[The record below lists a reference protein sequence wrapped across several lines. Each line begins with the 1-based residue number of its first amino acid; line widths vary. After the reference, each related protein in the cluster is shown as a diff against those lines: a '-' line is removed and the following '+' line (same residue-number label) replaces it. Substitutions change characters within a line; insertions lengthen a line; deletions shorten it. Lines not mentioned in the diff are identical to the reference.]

1 MTVSSTLNK
10 QIYVGNSTTKTFD
23 YTFYTLAEGD
33 LKLYLTNI
41 TTGVETEITTNYDV
55 SPTGDAFPAESGTVT
70 YPVVGDPIT
79 SNYKFTVI
87 RDMTVLQ
94 PTVYPNN
101 TALKPKVVEKSFDR
115 ITMISQQQQE
125 KIDRTLKL
133 SITVP
138 DGISR
143 QLPFPTANDVLGW
156 NSTGTALENKVPAGI
171 VVPTW
176 TATLTAGGNDYT
188 NTIKTADIISKGPW
202 VDVRAFGGLDDYGI
216 AITPTNSF
224 DAILGI
230 YSAYPTGCIIKLPKT
245 ISGVYYI
252 SGDAYQGDLSQYTL
266 DPDPGVSIR
275 FVGTFCP
282 LIGKGVN
289 VTKPLNIRIVDLGY
303 TFHLGVQAYLDLSEK
318 RTFLSTIDGEKTM
331 PISLS
336 GLYSKNYIIT
346 WPDGPVDPATPS
358 VIVEDSVQWNPVSTT
373 GFNLTTYPVR
383 PGNELHAY
391 FYRPGS
397 DGLGLVCVGVLT
409 DKGYSVVRQYEHG
422 GPLISTVKSG
432 TNPVIEVNI
441 PFTTTPQVSYH
452 FANAL
457 TGIKIHSARSYSV
470 LVNGIE
476 VAYVKDAGGNILE
489 AGWGLGFW
497 SSSTAGYIGGMVKI
511 NGKKSMGMRPLKIVV
526 TGDSITDKNVPCSW
540 TEYMRQ
546 YMSGFA
552 GVQFLDIN
560 NIAVSGATSSSQ
572 KTSLLA
578 TSIEGYDYC
587 LIQLGVNDIQGLT
600 GVTNFTQTIS
610 DMIDY
615 CYTNNVTP
623 IVGVPTMFYEQS
635 DAIPYGNTG
644 QASVN
649 SAEGSAYRA
658 ALLRMLYTKGV
669 QANMLTLQ
677 DMGGITPSLL
687 VTSGADSVLMDNIH
701 PTAYGRM
708 ILGYGWAKTLASAI
722 NPKINK
728 DTLPSILV
736 SAWVTTGYGRAGSTY
751 DIQGDLFSLSGYLTW
766 AGTAITDGTVVMQ
779 LPLCYSPKSNKTLSI
794 VYSDATGIPKG
805 SCYAQISTVG
815 TVTLYGVPINTI
827 YFYLSG
833 ISYTLA
839 E

>member
-1 MTVSSTLNK
+1 
-10 QIYVGNSTTKTFD
+10 
-23 YTFYTLAEGD
+23 LAEGD
-33 LKLYLTNI
+33 LKLSLTDL
-41 TTGVETEITTNYDV
+41 TTGIETEVTTNYDV
-55 SPTGDAFPAESGTVT
+55 VPSEGSFPSSSGTVT
-70 YPVVGDPIT
+70 YPVIGDPIT
-79 SNYKFTVI
+79 SNYKFIILRTM
-87 RDMTVLQ
+87 DVLQ
-94 PTVYPNN
+94 LTVYENN
-101 TALKPKVVEKSFDR
+101 SSLHPKVIEKSFDR
-115 ITMISQQQQE
+115 ITMIAQQQHE
-125 KIDRTLKL
+125 EIDRTLKL
-133 SITVP
+133 AITVP
-138 DGISR
+138 DAVSR
-143 QLPFPTANDVLGW
+143 ELPSPSSNKLLRWNTAAD
-156 NSTGTALENKVPAGI
+156 ALENTPGEADYAAQAAISAAAAAASAATVGGFLDY
-171 VVPTW
+171 
-176 TATLTAGGNDYT
+176 TATA
-188 NTIKTADIISKGPW
+188 KTADIITKGPW

-252 SGDAYQGDLSQYTL
+252 SGDAYQGDLSQYTFV
-266 DPDPGVSIR
+266 PDPGVSIR

-303 TFHLGVQAYLDLSEK
+303 TFHLGTQAYLDLSEK

-336 GLYSKNYIIT
+336 GLDSKNYIIT

-383 PGNELHAY
+383 PGNELHSY

-422 GPLISTVKSG
+422 GYLISTVKSG

-476 VAYVKDAGGNILE
+476 VSYVKDAGGNILE

-497 SSSTAGYIGGMVKI
+497 GSASTAGYIGGMVKI

-540 TEYMRQ
+540 AEYMRQ

-649 SAEGSAYRA
+649 SAEGSTYRA

-722 NPKINK
+722 NPKITK
-728 DTLPSILV
+728 DILPSILV
-736 SAWVTTGYGRAGSTY
+736 SAWVTTGYSRAGSTY
-751 DIQGDLFSLSGYLTW
+751 EIQGDLFSLSGYLTW
-766 AGTAITDGTVVMQ
+766 AGTAVADGTVIMQ

-794 VYSDATGIPKG
+794 IYSDATGIPKG
-805 SCYAQISTVG
+805 ACYAQISTVG
-815 TVTLYGVPINTI
+815 TVVLYGVPINTR

-833 ISYTLA
+833 ISYTMA